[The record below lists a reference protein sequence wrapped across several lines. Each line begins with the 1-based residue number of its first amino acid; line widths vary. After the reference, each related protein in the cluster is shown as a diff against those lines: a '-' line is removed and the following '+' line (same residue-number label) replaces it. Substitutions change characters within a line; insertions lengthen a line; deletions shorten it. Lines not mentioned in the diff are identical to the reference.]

1 MQHPKVGAKELAT
14 ETRSV
19 LEQFLSEE
27 SPERKTAI
35 ATLRQGDVESAIT
48 RLTRL
53 ADSKVA
59 VLQQTRKSAAADL
72 YLAGLLAG
80 RLNYARGIELLQ
92 RAVAL
97 DPSGVAANNMLAVF
111 HLNRNENAAAEAILL
126 PLRGRDLSDADF
138 ALIENTPGR
147 RSMNTD
153 LTLPNGDSG
162 TSSRRAGEARI
173 IRASL
178 PRSETSDW
186 YIPSGT
192 SWKRRGRTFELSLS
206 VNNGSDSTLTA
217 NQYCNLRRTYLE
229 RQDYRRAR
237 ENYNLALDIFSH
249 SLSTSF
255 HTRIK

>member
-138 ALIENTPGR
+138 A
-147 RSMNTD
+147 
-153 LTLPNGDSG
+153 
-162 TSSRRAGEARI
+162 
-173 IRASL
+173 
-178 PRSETSDW
+178 
-186 YIPSGT
+186 
-192 SWKRRGRTFELSLS
+192 
-206 VNNGSDSTLTA
+206 
-217 NQYCNLRRTYLE
+217 
-229 RQDYRRAR
+229 
-237 ENYNLALDIFSH
+237 
-249 SLSTSF
+249 
-255 HTRIK
+255 